1 MAWAKGAVPAGTDAG
16 VLVGAYSSAGTGS
29 TRAAYAADGYFM
41 YYQSGLSQYPIRIP
55 FNQEV
60 VEGYL
65 ASDNVLCWKVAE
77 FLNTTGFPIH
87 MEITFSQVVFRY
99 VQ

>member
-1 MAWAKGAVPAGTDAG
+1 MGHGR
-16 VLVGAYSSAGTGS
+16 SSS
-29 TRAAYAADGYFM
+29 
-41 YYQSGLSQYPIRIP
+41 IP
-55 FNQEV
+55 FNQDV

-65 ASDNVLCWKVAE
+65 ASDNVPNWKAAE

-87 MEITFSQVVFRY
+87 MEITFSQVVFKY

>member
-1 MAWAKGAVPAGTDAG
+1 MPVQSFGHRPA
-16 VLVGAYSSAGTGS
+16 
-29 TRAAYAADGYFM
+29 
-41 YYQSGLSQYPIRIP
+41 

-65 ASDNVLCWKVAE
+65 ASDNVLNWKVAE

-87 MEITFSQVVFRY
+87 MKSLSRR
-99 VQ
+99 

>member
-1 MAWAKGAVPAGTDAG
+1 MPVQSFGHRPA
-16 VLVGAYSSAGTGS
+16 
-29 TRAAYAADGYFM
+29 
-41 YYQSGLSQYPIRIP
+41 

-65 ASDNVLCWKVAE
+65 ASDNVLNWKVAE
-77 FLNTTGFPIH
+77 FLNTTGLTIH
-87 MEITFSQVVFRY
+87 MEITFSQVVFKY